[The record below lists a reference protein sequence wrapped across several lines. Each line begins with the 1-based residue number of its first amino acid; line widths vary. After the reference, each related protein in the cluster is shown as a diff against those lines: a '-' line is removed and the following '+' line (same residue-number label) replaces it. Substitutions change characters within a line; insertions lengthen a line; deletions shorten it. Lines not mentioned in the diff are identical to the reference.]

1 MKGTIAGVRVVDDY
15 GHHPTE
21 ILATLS
27 AARQW
32 MGGQGRI
39 HVIFQPHRY
48 TRTYLLMDEF
58 AGAFPEADR
67 LLVLDIYA
75 ASEQPIAGVSGLGL
89 SRKIFCRKGYP
100 AEFAASFPA
109 AVEAVVEQARPGDM
123 VLTLGAG
130 TVSQLGAQ
138 ILEKL
143 GAREP
148 VAEA

>member
-1 MKGTIAGVRVVDDY
+1 
-15 GHHPTE
+15 
-21 ILATLS
+21 
-27 AARQW
+27 
-32 MGGQGRI
+32 
-39 HVIFQPHRY
+39 
-48 TRTYLLMDEF
+48 
-58 AGAFPEADR
+58 
-67 LLVLDIYA
+67 
-75 ASEQPIAGVSGLGL
+75 L